1 MIYGPCCFVDV
12 IGKTK
17 KGESVRGN
25 DDATFV
31 FATYTLEV
39 IRKVSGD
46 DDDEGEEKAALWLE
60 GVPRPPCE

>member
-1 MIYGPCCFVDV
+1 M
-12 IGKTK
+12 
-17 KGESVRGN
+17 RGN

-60 GVPRPPCE
+60 GVPRHASE